1 MQITSD
7 TVTAKQLQKAND
19 QAIYSKLYEAMLAA
33 NDLTQA
39 AYYKKK
45 LKSKRSAA
53 ECQTLY
59 NQLLAK
65 RQLMDQEWNN
75 IIRPK

>member
-19 QAIYSKLYEAMLAA
+19 QAIYSKLYEQMLAQK
-33 NDLTQA
+33 DLVQA

-53 ECQTLY
+53 ECQALY

-65 RQLMDQEWNN
+65 RELMNQEWNN
-75 IIRPK
+75 LIRPK